1 MAGLGV
7 GGIGG
12 MPGMRG
18 DNANVDPEAMLNT
31 CIHNY
36 FISKEK
42 PHIAKAIRD
51 GGLNIEH
58 GKLKMENKT
67 QMNGADAGDA
77 DSKDDKSRLGS
88 LDASD
93 NFLLDY
99 WFIFWDM
106 WKASKEKADPNT
118 AASQYLQMTQVS
130 RTGVDSMRDDVLTS
144 TESAADAPE
153 QSCPAWSY
161 EQFRTNACESEHLQ
175 PAATGPTKHNVRYDL
190 AIVCTKLT
198 RTA

>member
-18 DNANVDPEAMLNT
+18 DNASIDPEAMLNT

-36 FISKEK
+36 FISKDK

-51 GGLNIEH
+51 GALPMEH
-58 GKLKMENKT
+58 GKLKMENKP
-67 QMNGADAGDA
+67 QVNGADAGADI
-77 DSKDDKSRLGS
+77 DSKDDKGRIGS
-88 LDASD
+88 LDSSD

-106 WKASKEKADPNT
+106 WKASRDKADPNT
-118 AASQYLQMTQVS
+118 AAAQYLQMTQVNK
-130 RTGVDSMRDDVLTS
+130 DL
-144 TESAADAPE
+144 DAL
-153 QSCPAWSY
+153 
-161 EQFRTNACESEHLQ
+161 RG
-175 PAATGPTKHNVRYDL
+175 GP
-190 AIVCTKLT
+190 
-198 RTA
+198 